1 MVPKIDVVVLGLLA
15 EGPAHGYG
23 LVERFRARSM
33 DRWVGAGRASIY
45 QALVRLEAAGSIA
58 GRAEDGPEGPD
69 RRVFRITRAGR
80 SRLRT
85 GVRGHLGSQ
94 GPYAAEAGAA
104 LGFLGALPPDD
115 LRGALAERAQV
126 LTQLVASLDG
136 APGRSP
142 DGEPVTALTRALLDR
157 QQTLAEAEL
166 SWFRAHRRLLLR
178 GLEEGSG
185 RADG

>member
-1 MVPKIDVVVLGLLA
+1 MVPKIEVVVLGLLA
-15 EGPAHGYG
+15 QGPAHGYG

-80 SRLRT
+80 SRLRA

-104 LGFLGALPPDD
+104 LSFLEALSPDD
-115 LRGALAERAQV
+115 LRGGLADREEALA
-126 LTQLVASLDG
+126 QLVASLDG
-136 APGRSP
+136 ASGGSPGAAAAAAR
-142 DGEPVTALTRALLDR
+142 TQALLDR
-157 QQTLAEAEL
+157 QRALAEAEL
-166 SWFRAHRRLLLR
+166 SWLRAHRRLLLR
-178 GLEEGSG
+178 GLEEGPG

>member
-1 MVPKIDVVVLGLLA
+1 LVPKIDVVVLGLLA

-58 GRAEDGPEGPD
+58 GRAEDGAEGPD

-80 SRLRT
+80 SRLRA

-94 GPYAAEAGAA
+94 GPYASEAGAA
-104 LGFLGALPPDD
+104 LGFLGVLSPDD
-115 LRGALAERAQV
+115 LRGALGDREQALA
-126 LTQLVASLDG
+126 QLVDTLDG
-136 APGRSP
+136 ASGRSP
-142 DGEPVTALTRALLDR
+142 DEEVAAARTQALLDR
-157 QQTLAEAEL
+157 QRALAEAEL
-166 SWFRAHRRLLLR
+166 SWLRAHRRLLVR
-178 GLEEGSG
+178 GLEEGHG